1 MTKYTELTHQLGV
14 TAAAGVETLQ
24 RFGLN
29 TEASMAEDI
38 DEMEEYSDI
47 LVSAHAPAIV
57 GDMRLNI
64 ASTDDDFQKRSI
76 EVIVDYIGRAAEYPS
91 VKQINMHFAPK
102 RWSDDSQSE
111 GREGTYDLLID
122 GIRQVAAFCDGHDI
136 ELVLENN
143 NSYWSSRHH
152 RYASR

>member
-38 DEMEEYSDI
+38 DEMAEFSDI

-64 ASTDDDFQKRSI
+64 AATDDGFRKKSI
-76 EVIVDYIGRAAEYPS
+76 EVIVDYIGRAAGYPN

-102 RWSDDSQSE
+102 RWNDASQSE

-122 GIRQVAAFCDGHDI
+122 GRSSGRY
-136 ELVLENN
+136 VLRR
-143 NSYWSSRHH
+143 SRH
-152 RYASR
+152 RARPGEQ

>member
-14 TAAAGVETLQ
+14 TPAAGVETLQ

-38 DEMEEYSDI
+38 DEMAEFSDI

>member
-1 MTKYTELTHQLGV
+1 MTVTKYSELTHQLGV

-38 DEMEEYSDI
+38 DEMAEFSDI

-64 ASTDDDFQKRSI
+64 AATDDGFRKKSI
-76 EVIVDYIGRAAEYPS
+76 EVIVGYIGRAAGYPN
-91 VKQINMHFAPK
+91 VKQINMHFAPEALE
-102 RWSDDSQSE
+102 RRLAV
-111 GREGTYDLLID
+111 GRAGGDL
-122 GIRQVAAFCDGHDI
+122 RPA
-136 ELVLENN
+136 
-143 NSYWSSRHH
+143 H
-152 RYASR
+152 RRRS